1 MQTIQDLLS
10 VLEVSVRKHGAG
22 EPLTIGHLVNILKMV
37 EAKEIK
43 RLEQAELNHKEC
55 MEFAMGE
62 HGQG

>member
-10 VLEVSVRKHGAG
+10 VLEISAKKHGADH
-22 EPLTIGHLVNILKMV
+22 PVTIGHLVNILKMV

-43 RLEQAELNHKEC
+43 RYEQADLNHKDC
-55 MEFAMGE
+55 LEFAMGE

>member
-22 EPLTIGHLVNILKMV
+22 EPLTIGHLLNILKMV

-43 RLEQAELNHKEC
+43 RYEQAELNHQEC
-55 MEFAMGE
+55 MEISFGE
-62 HGQG
+62 LGQG